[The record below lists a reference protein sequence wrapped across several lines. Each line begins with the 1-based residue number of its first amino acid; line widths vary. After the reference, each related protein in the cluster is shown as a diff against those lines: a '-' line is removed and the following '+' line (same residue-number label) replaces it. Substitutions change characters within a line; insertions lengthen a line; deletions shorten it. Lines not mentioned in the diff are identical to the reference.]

1 MSELFLKAPASE
13 SVRLIPFEEAKVVPG
28 FIPETWILIVSGT
41 KPCINMEVRLIP
53 RIYIQRPEYW
63 GIEVTGILPGGIC
76 LTATAPYS
84 VSLPLDSVLG
94 TKGIEV
100 IGSNRSEKIA
110 VPPFGYSSKSTSQD
124 GPACAGPFCFHREVR
139 LSSRVRSA

>member
-1 MSELFLKAPASE
+1 MSEAFLKAPASE
-13 SVRLIPFEEAKVVPG
+13 SVRLIPFDEARVVPG
-28 FIPETWILIVSGT
+28 FISQTWILIVSGT

-53 RIYIQRPEYW
+53 RIYIDRPEYW

-84 VSLPLDSVLG
+84 ISLPLDGVLG

-100 IGSNRSEKIA
+100 IGANKQEQID
-110 VPPFGYSSKSTSQD
+110 VPPDAYSRKSSGAKKQ
-124 GPACAGPFCFHREVR
+124 
-139 LSSRVRSA
+139 

>member
-1 MSELFLKAPASE
+1 MSESFLKAPASE
-13 SVRLIPFEEAKVVPG
+13 SVRLISFDEAKVVPG

-41 KPCINMEVRLIP
+41 KPCINMEVKLIP
-53 RIYIQRPEYW
+53 RIYVKQPEYW

-84 VSLPLDSVLG
+84 VALPLDSVLG

-100 IGSNRSEKIA
+100 IGANKKEQIA
-110 VPPFGYSSKSTSQD
+110 VPPSTYSPKTS
-124 GPACAGPFCFHREVR
+124 ETEK
-139 LSSRVRSA
+139 